1 MMISTYQRTAVE
13 AWADRGTAMVVALK
27 RTRLLA
33 AVVDTIP
40 CPPASRTEELF
51 QSPGVLTVAN
61 DTAREQGRPLRRYR
75 DPVPLVHR
83 IGFVASR
90 LREMRIASSS
100 IAGSDVKSCLN
111 SKISMR
117 SANVQD
123 LYLERPHRVM
133 ARFQQRS

>member
-83 IGFVASR
+83 TASDWTGCVGSLYGHSSGCWLQHEIG
-90 LREMRIASSS
+90 
-100 IAGSDVKSCLN
+100 
-111 SKISMR
+111 
-117 SANVQD
+117 
-123 LYLERPHRVM
+123 
-133 ARFQQRS
+133 